1 MSEADYRN
9 VDAAARQA
17 AVAASSASYRSFAEA
32 TGIVLDILERHL
44 LAATVFLAHI
54 DHKQELHRI
63 VDVRAGATFNLRP
76 NQTMPLGDSL
86 CAAMIDDRAPRRCN
100 DVPAHPVY
108 GSVPVRKRW
117 LVQSYVGVPVELSD
131 GTRVGSLVAVSRRP
145 NRFVS
150 ADEQLLAMLARLLAS
165 ELERETGGRRDG
177 GRTHDTL
184 RSGARGFEAISAVA
198 VAQSTGQDARP
209 VVCRGAA
216 ELSGAAAV
224 FLLEAS
230 GREFISTAE
239 HGVDMGPVTIQ
250 PRGDGRGKAFQS
262 TESYFVADATDHAAL
277 APALVEATGAR
288 SALFQPVLR
297 DGEVAA
303 VLILIWR
310 DALASVAAPVTEA
323 LRLLAIQAGAAI
335 SHAAL
340 QQRIES
346 LALSDSL
353 TGVGTRRV
361 WDEELP
367 RELARARRSGSPV
380 SIALLDIDD
389 MRAFCM
395 LRGESEGDRLIKET
409 ASLWDRELREVDTLA
424 RLEGDEFG
432 IILPNCDIDSAVEVV
447 DRVRAATPR
456 QQTASA
462 GVARWNGEDPAEL
475 LHMQCS
481 DALSAAKAT
490 GRDRTHPAD

>member
-1 MSEADYRN
+1 M
-9 VDAAARQA
+9 DAAAKQA
-17 AVAASSASYRSFAEA
+17 AVAASSANYRSFAEA
-32 TGIVLDILERHL
+32 TGTVLDILERHL
-44 LAATVFLAHI
+44 VAATVFLAHI

-63 VDVRAGATFNLRP
+63 VDVRAGAAFNLRP

-86 CAAMIDDRAPRRCN
+86 CAAMTDDRAPRLCN

-108 GSVPVRKRW
+108 GPAPVRRRW
-117 LVQSYVGVPVELSD
+117 LVHSYVGVPVELSD

-145 NRFVS
+145 NRFV
-150 ADEQLLAMLARLLAS
+150 ATDEQLLAMLARLLAS
-165 ELERETGGRRDG
+165 ELERETGRRESGRS
-177 GRTHDTL
+177 HDTL

-209 VVCRGAA
+209 VVCRSAA
-216 ELSGAAAV
+216 ELSGATAV

-230 GREFISTAE
+230 GREFVSTAD

-297 DGEVAA
+297 DGQVAA

-310 DALASVAAPVTEA
+310 DPVAAVAAPVAEA
-323 LRLLAIQAGAAI
+323 LRQLAIQAGAAI
-335 SHAAL
+335 SQAAL
-340 QQRIES
+340 QQRVES

-353 TGVGTRRV
+353 TGVVTRRV

-367 RELARARRSGSPV
+367 RELARARRGGWPV

-409 ASLWDRELREVDTLA
+409 ASLWDRQLREVDTLA
-424 RLEGDEFG
+424 RLQGDEFG
-432 IILPNCDIDSAVEVV
+432 IILPNCDLDSAVEVV
-447 DRVRAATPR
+447 DRVRGATPR
-456 QQTASA
+456 AQTASA

-475 LHMQCS
+475 LVMQCM
-481 DALSAAKAT
+481 DALSEAKAA
-490 GRDRTHPAD
+490 GRDRTNTAD